1 MKRLRASIITAT
13 LLVGWTSGSAIAQQ
27 SNELRRVSRANTQ
40 DNSKNSA
47 HEIYGKILSVDG
59 SRITIET
66 RTRQVLK
73 VDATDAVRT
82 HMSVPLVVGH
92 AIGAKGTSDAKSVLH
107 AQLILRAKD
116 SLDMWPADQ

>member
-13 LLVGWTSGSAIAQQ
+13 LLAGWITCSVVAQQ
-27 SNELRRVSRANTQ
+27 SNESRRVSRAYTQ
-40 DNSKNSA
+40 DSSKNSA
-47 HEIYGKILSVDG
+47 HEVYGKIVSVEG

-73 VDATDAVRT
+73 VDAADALRT

-92 AIGAKGTSDAKSVLH
+92 AIGVKGMSDAKSVLH